1 MLPGERTDEAVSV
14 VNYKGRMIDLDAA
27 GAVWRRTASIAAQS
41 RLLRTGRGWDALI
54 ESGPGSELIGRPV
67 PASLPDAPGE
77 ADVILSGDPDDPGT
91 VDAVS
96 PGPSRGQGLGKP
108 LAVAVDG
115 RVAAATRTVG
125 TADAGVRY
133 EAVLPPKVYEGEVG
147 EVQVLLVR
155 KDGGFALLGSA

>member
-1 MLPGERTDEAVSV
+1 M
-14 VNYKGRMIDLDAA
+14 
-27 GAVWRRTASIAAQS
+27 
-41 RLLRTGRGWDALI
+41 
-54 ESGPGSELIGRPV
+54 

-77 ADVILSGDPDDPGT
+77 ADVLLSGDPDDPGT
-91 VDAVS
+91 VDAVVA
-96 PGPSRGQGLGKP
+96 GAVEGQGLGKP

-125 TADAGVRY
+125 TADAGVRF
-133 EAVLPPKVYEGEVG
+133 EAVLPPKVYDDEVG